1 MTETI
6 KFTTGGKPITQRSVW
21 KGWLEIDGKR
31 MYLKSNW
38 ERRYCLYLS
47 FMKKHGHIVD
57 YWYEPETFWFK
68 GIKRGIVSYKVDF
81 KVEFPSGNVEYM
93 EVKGYETSQDRTK
106 YKRMAKYHP
115 DVKLRVI
122 GKEWFKKNGS
132 KLKNIIS
139 GW

>member
-1 MTETI
+1 M
-6 KFTTGGKPITQRSVW
+6 KLTTGGKPTAQRSVW

-38 ERRYCLYLS
+38 ERKYCLYLS

-57 YWYEPETFWFK
+57 YEYEPETFWFQN
-68 GIKRGIVSYKVDF
+68 IKRGVVSYKPDF
-81 KVEFPSGNVEYM
+81 KVQFPSGSSEFI

-115 DVKLRVI
+115 EVKLRVV
-122 GKEWFKKNGS
+122 GKEWFKDIGN
-132 KLKNIIS
+132 KLKNIIV

>member
-1 MTETI
+1 M
-6 KFTTGGKPITQRSVW
+6 KFSTGGAPTSQRSVW

-47 FMKKHGHIVD
+47 LMKQYKYIVD
-57 YWYEPETFWFK
+57 YWYEQDTFWFDS
-68 GIKRGIVSYKVDF
+68 IKRGTNNYKPDW
-81 KVEFPSGNVEYM
+81 KVEFPSGKIEYF
-93 EVKGYETSQDRTK
+93 EVKGYETSKDRTK

-115 DVKLRVI
+115 NIVLNVVD
-122 GKEWFKKNGS
+122 GTWFKANGK
-132 KLKNIIS
+132 KLKAILK